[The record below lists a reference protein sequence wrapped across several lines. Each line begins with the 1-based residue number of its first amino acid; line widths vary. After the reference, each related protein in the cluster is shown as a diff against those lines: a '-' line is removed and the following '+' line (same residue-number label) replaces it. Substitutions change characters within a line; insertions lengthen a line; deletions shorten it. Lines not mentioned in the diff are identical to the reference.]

1 MGLLRLKLRPFLTFF
16 LIALANFAGAQS
28 IEVGPKDA
36 LVIGV
41 AMVRDGNVQG
51 AIAIADALIERDS
64 GDFSAL
70 LLRTDA
76 ALVAQQNGDAIAFG
90 ARAFAAARTD
100 GQRTQSACLVAFA
113 HTRLENFT
121 RAQLW
126 LRRAAQY
133 APDDA
138 AKAVVAKDFRTVRE
152 RNPWSS
158 SLRFGIFPRSNI
170 NNGSTAEIYYLPG
183 LDFPLTLQPSSRA
196 LSRFEISGG
205 FSSQYRLHLDDV
217 SATFLTAT
225 GSFIDYRLSNT
236 SAALVPD
243 IDGSDYATS
252 ALDFGITHRRIL
264 ADGFGPTTFTLKFGR
279 NWSGKALA
287 LSDTYLTTQYIDA
300 RIAQSVPLGDR
311 DTLSFSAARQRAE
324 EFDDDSSRFDF
335 KTTLGASWVHVR
347 DNQDRFTFGV
357 TGTRKTSAAADSDY
371 TSLKY
376 RIGYDFAEPILN
388 TRFGISADYEERSF
402 DESIYVAGPRNDTNV
417 GVTLSM
423 QFPELA
429 FYWFEPVVNLE
440 ARRNRS
446 NPDLFDRDYQSI
458 GFDLRSSF

>member
-1 MGLLRLKLRPFLTFF
+1 MLRLFCLITVLGLAAAYDSTGTNTNPFDDTSTDTTNTGGDTTDTGDAGDVGGDDGSASVKTAAISDLF

-36 LVIGV
+36 LVIGI

-51 AIAIADALIERDS
+51 AIAI
-64 GDFSAL
+64 
-70 LLRTDA
+70 
-76 ALVAQQNGDAIAFG
+76 
-90 ARAFAAARTD
+90 
-100 GQRTQSACLVAFA
+100 A

-138 AKAVVAKDFRTVRE
+138 TKAVVAKDFRTVRE

-225 GSFIDYRLSNT
+225 IN
-236 SAALVPD
+236 P
-243 IDGSDYATS
+243 SD
-252 ALDFGITHRRIL
+252 LI
-264 ADGFGPTTFTLKFGR
+264 
-279 NWSGKALA
+279 
-287 LSDTYLTTQYIDA
+287 SD
-300 RIAQSVPLGDR
+300 P
-311 DTLSFSAARQRAE
+311 
-324 EFDDDSSRFDF
+324 
-335 KTTLGASWVHVR
+335 
-347 DNQDRFTFGV
+347 
-357 TGTRKTSAAADSDY
+357 
-371 TSLKY
+371 
-376 RIGYDFAEPILN
+376 
-388 TRFGISADYEERSF
+388 RSKQ
-402 DESIYVAGPRNDTNV
+402 
-417 GVTLSM
+417 L
-423 QFPELA
+423 
-429 FYWFEPVVNLE
+429 
-440 ARRNRS
+440 
-446 NPDLFDRDYQSI
+446 
-458 GFDLRSSF
+458 